1 MAWKRIAISSQSRL
15 EIVSPST
22 YTKHHAHY
30 LAHHITLAGLDKDA
44 FAKSLSSARV
54 DMNPHQVEAALFAL
68 KSPLAKGVV
77 IADEVGLGKT
87 IEAGMV
93 IAQRWAEQQ
102 RRILLIAPASLRKQ
116 WEQEL
121 AEKFSI
127 PSTIIDA
134 KVYRDLIKSGVT
146 RPFYDT
152 QGVIIA
158 SYEFAAG
165 RSEEIGPVPWNLV
178 VFDEA
183 HRLRNVYKKGA
194 SKRATALRDSL
205 KNPFKILLTATPLQ
219 NSLMELYGLVSVID
233 ETHFGGPDSFRVQF
247 AGSGTRSENLVRLK
261 ARLAPIC
268 HRTLRRQ
275 VQEAGHINY
284 TARNAIT
291 FNFDPNDDEQELYN
305 KVSTFLK
312 RKDTIAYG
320 ERANALVVLQVRKIL
335 GSSTFAV
342 THYLRRL
349 IHRLEQRQE
358 INTSIIDD
366 LDDFDDIIEEYGGE
380 FESSDDGIEDSQHE
394 DSPPEYVDP
403 QELQAEIDLLK
414 EFLALAESIGRNAK
428 GDVLQ
433 SRLPSALDEIVQK
446 GGQRKAVIF
455 TESVRT
461 QHYLAN
467 LLEQNGFKDQIVLLN
482 GSNKDPES
490 RAIYAA
496 WKEKHKGTD
505 KISGSKTADMKQ
517 ALVEAFKSDEK
528 SIFIATE
535 SGAEGINLQF
545 CSMLV
550 NFDLPWNPQRVEQR
564 IGRCHRYGQK
574 IDVTVVNMLNLS
586 NAAER
591 RIHELLDEKFQL
603 FDGVF
608 GSSDEILG
616 SIESGVDFEKAVLDI
631 VQNARDD
638 AQIQLEFD
646 ALKGKIQDQIDAE
659 MQAARAKVLE
669 ELDQAVVSRLKDSE
683 LDINQ
688 SLNDFTRRL
697 LTVAKAELP
706 DAVFPD
712 PGGQRFEYNNRVYT
726 TQWPIADENDWQFFR
741 LADGNLASEIVAA
754 AKSYDLTNQVAH
766 LTFLPDQYPFAG
778 QVIDVKNLK
787 GCSGWMLAAKAR
799 IDTPNALREEMITA
813 CLTDSGEVVEAD
825 TADRMFWVP
834 AKGAKPINEGGP
846 IEALQNVRD
855 QQFGKF
861 SDQVNAENAIWLE
874 EEEIRLDEYAQD
886 LETEFKARIKDVE
899 EEIRELKKQRR
910 AAGLPMEEKLSIG
923 KQIKRKEGERD
934 DLVLSQYDQRRAI
947 RQQVEEMLDDVAD
960 GLNRKPV
967 MEDLFVIRWSVE

>member
-1 MAWKRIAISSQSRL
+1 MNAL
-15 EIVSPST
+15 F
-22 YTKHHAHY
+22 TKHHAHY

-134 KVYRDLIKSGVT
+134 KVYRDLLKKGIK
-146 RPFYDT
+146 RPFHDT

-165 RSEEIGPVPWNLV
+165 KEEEIRPVPWNLV

-194 SKRATALRDSL
+194 SKRATALRDAL

-219 NSLMELYGLVSVID
+219 NSLMELFGLVSVID
-233 ETHFGGPDSFRVQF
+233 ETHFGGPNSFRVQF
-247 AGSGTRSENLVRLK
+247 TGVGTKPENLERLK

-291 FNFDPNDDEQELYN
+291 FNFDPNDDERELYN

-312 RKDTIAYG
+312 RNDTVAYG
-320 ERANALVVLQVRKIL
+320 DRANALVVLQVRKIL

-349 IHRLEQRQE
+349 IQRLEQRQE
-358 INTSIIDD
+358 VNTSIIDD

-380 FESSDDGIEDSQHE
+380 FDSFDDGLESLQPDDDDQ
-394 DSPPEYVDP
+394 PEYVDP
-403 QELQAEIDLLK
+403 ERLQAEIDLLK
-414 EFLALAESIGRNAK
+414 GFLELAESIGRNAK
-428 GDVLQ
+428 GDVLK

-461 QHYLAN
+461 QHYLAK
-467 LLEQNGFKDQIVLLN
+467 LLEQNGFNDQIVLLN
-482 GSNKDPES
+482 GSNSDPDS

-496 WKEKHKGTD
+496 WKEQHKGTD

-545 CSMLV
+545 CSMVV

-586 NAAER
+586 NAAEK
-591 RIHELLDEKFQL
+591 RIHELLDEKFRL

-646 ALKGKIQDQIDAE
+646 LLKEKIQDQIDAE

-712 PGGQRFEYNNRVYT
+712 PGGQRFEYNNKVYT

-741 LADGNLASEIVAA
+741 LSDGNLASEVVDR
-754 AKSYDLTNQVAH
+754 AKGYDLTNQPAH
-766 LTFLPDQYPFAG
+766 ITFLPDQYPFAG
-778 QVIDVKNLK
+778 QIVDVKNLK
-787 GCSGWMLAAKAR
+787 GRSGWMLAAKAR
-799 IDTPNALREEMITA
+799 IDTPNAVREEMITA
-813 CLTDSGEVVEAD
+813 CITDDGEEVQAD

-834 AKGAKPINEGGP
+834 AKGSKPAEGARP
-846 IEALQNVRD
+846 MQLLQSVRD
-855 QQFGKF
+855 QQFQKF
-861 SDQVNAENAIWLE
+861 SDQVNAENAVWLE
-874 EEEIRLDEYAQD
+874 EEEMRLDEYAQD

-899 EEIRELKKQRR
+899 EEIKELKKQRR
-910 AAGLPMEEKLSIG
+910 AAGLPMEEKLALG
-923 KQIKRKEGERD
+923 KQIKKKEGERD
-934 DLVLSQYDQRRAI
+934 DLVLSQYDQRRKI

-960 GLNRKPV
+960 GLNRKPI
-967 MEDLFVIRWSVE
+967 MQDLFVIRWSVG